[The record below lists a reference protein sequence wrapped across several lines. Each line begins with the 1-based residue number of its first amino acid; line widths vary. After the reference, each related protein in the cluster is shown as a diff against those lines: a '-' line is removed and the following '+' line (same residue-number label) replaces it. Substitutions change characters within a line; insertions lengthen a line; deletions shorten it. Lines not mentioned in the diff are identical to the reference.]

1 MISILIIT
9 PYNYANTQN
18 KYAIAGAGI
27 TGLCKSGF
35 TQRITCCL
43 SSQTGQNQAAS
54 DQVNIQPDNIVR
66 QGDKRTCCQSRVD
79 FHFVQ

>member
-18 KYAIAGAGI
+18 KYAIAGVGG
-27 TGLCKSGF
+27 TGFCKGGF

-43 SSQTGQNQAAS
+43 SS
-54 DQVNIQPDNIVR
+54 
-66 QGDKRTCCQSRVD
+66 
-79 FHFVQ
+79 